1 MLPYILFILLTF
13 CLSVLYDGQA
23 EYTRTKKVWY
33 IIVGIYLV
41 LLAGFRNGVGGDT
54 QLYMASFEYVPSTW
68 GELNEFISDELTESG
83 YMPGWSVL
91 VFLCKRWFD
100 SFYAVQFIQALIVN
114 IGVLYL
120 FRQYTTHIF
129 LCTLLYGVSYVFFL
143 FNMEVMREAIAVVL
157 CGIGMH
163 SYLRGDKW
171 KFYLLVG
178 ISILFHLSALVV
190 LLFPIVRFKQ
200 INIKTMVLAFF
211 AALFLYLLSDVIVN
225 YLPSL
230 LGSRVDRTAEK
241 IFLYSDVTLNLFGFM
256 ENTIRYL
263 GIYAGIV
270 FFAQWSLGEDEQRQ
284 KDYAKYMSFYLLI
297 TILICG
303 FIGFSRFRNYTLIF
317 FLIMLTEFIYHYKSQ
332 LYTNAIIK
340 LIVLAGFV
348 FYTGQYYMTYYPGCK
363 GYKYE
368 FYYPYTSILD
378 ENVDTSKREDMHG
391 EANVKVDYS
400 REKNQ

>member
-13 CLSVLYDGQA
+13 CLSLRFDGQA

-54 QLYMASFEYVPSTW
+54 QLYMQDFEYVPSTW

-91 VFLCKRWFD
+91 VFLCKRWLD
-100 SFYAVQFIQALIVN
+100 SFYAVQLAQALIVN
-114 IGVLYL
+114 IGILYL

-163 SYLRGDKW
+163 NYLRGEKW

-178 ISILFHLSALVV
+178 ISILFHISALVA
-190 LLFPIVRFKQ
+190 LLFPFVRLKQ
-200 INIKTMVLAFF
+200 INIKTMIMAFF
-211 AALFLYLLSDVIVN
+211 AALLLFLLSDVIVN

-230 LGSRVDRTAEK
+230 LGSSVNRIVEK
-241 IFLYSDVTLNLFGFM
+241 IFLYSNVTLNLFGFL
-256 ENTIRYL
+256 ENAIRYL
-263 GIYAGIV
+263 VINAGIV
-270 FFAQWSLGEDEQRQ
+270 FFAQWSIGEDEQRQ
-284 KDYAKYMSFYLLI
+284 KDYIKYMSFYLII
-297 TILICG
+297 TVLICG

-348 FYTGQYYMTYYPGCK
+348 FYTSRYYMTYYPGSH

-378 ENVDTSKREDMHG
+378 ENVDTSKREDMH
-391 EANVKVDYS
+391 EESFDNNTFS
-400 REKNQ
+400 RKKN

>member
-1 MLPYILFILLTF
+1 MLPYVLFILLTF
-13 CLSVLYDGQA
+13 GLSVIYDRQA

-33 IIVGIYLV
+33 IIVGIYLI

-54 QLYMASFEYVPSTW
+54 QLYMSAFDDVPSSW
-68 GELNEFISDELTESG
+68 GELNEFISDELLDSG

-100 SFYAVQFIQALIVN
+100 SFYAVQLAQALIVN
-114 IGVLYL
+114 IGILYL

-129 LCTLLYGVSYVFFL
+129 LCTLLYSISYVFFL

-157 CGIGMH
+157 CGLGMH
-163 SYLRGDKW
+163 SYLRDEKW
-171 KFYLLVG
+171 KFYVLVG
-178 ISILFHLSALVV
+178 ISLLFHISALVV
-190 LLFPIVRFKQ
+190 LLFPLARFKQ
-200 INIKTMVLAFF
+200 INIKTMVMAFF
-211 AALFLYLLSDVIVN
+211 ASLSLYLLSDVIVN

-230 LGSRVDRTAEK
+230 LGTVVNRNVEK
-241 IFLYSDVTLNLFGFM
+241 IFLYSDITLNLFGFI

-263 GIYAGIV
+263 VINAGIV
-270 FFAQWSLGEDEQRQ
+270 FFAQSSLGEDEQRQ
-284 KDYAKYMSFYLLI
+284 KDYAKYMSFYLII

-340 LIVLAGFV
+340 LFVLAGFV
-348 FYTGQYYMTYYPGCK
+348 FYTGQYYTTYYPGSH

-378 ENVDTSKREDMHG
+378 GDVDNSKREDMH
-391 EANVKVDYS
+391 EESFDNNTFS
-400 REKNQ
+400 RQKNQ

>member
-13 CLSVLYDGQA
+13 CLSVFYDRQA
-23 EYTRTKKVWY
+23 EYTRTKKAWY
-33 IIVGIYLV
+33 TIVGIYLV

-83 YMPGWSVL
+83 YMPGWSIL

-100 SFYAVQFIQALIVN
+100 SFYAVQLAQALIVN
-114 IGVLYL
+114 IGILYL
-120 FRQYTTHIF
+120 FRQYTSHIF
-129 LCTLLYGVSYVFFL
+129 LCVLLYFISHVFFL
-143 FNMEVMREAIAVVL
+143 FNMEVMREAISVVL
-157 CGIGMH
+157 CGIGIH
-163 SYLRGDKW
+163 KYLRDEKW

-178 ISILFHLSALVV
+178 ISILFHISALIV
-190 LLFPIVRFKQ
+190 LLFPLVRLKK
-200 INIKTMVLAFF
+200 INIQIMILAFI
-211 AALFLYLLSDVIVN
+211 ASLFLYLLSDVVVN

-230 LGSRVDRTAEK
+230 LGTQANRIVEK
-241 IFLYSDVTLNLFGFM
+241 IFLYSDVTLNLFGFI
-256 ENTIRYL
+256 ENAIPYL
-263 GIYAGIV
+263 VIDAGIV
-270 FFAQWSLGEDEQRQ
+270 FFAQSSLGEDEQRQ
-284 KDYAKYMSFYLLI
+284 KDYAKYMSFYLII

-332 LYTNAIIK
+332 LYTNAIFK

-348 FYTGQYYMTYYPGCK
+348 FYSGRYYTTYYPGCN

-378 ENVDTSKREDMHG
+378 ENIDTSKREDMHE

-400 REKNQ
+400 RQKN

>member
-13 CLSVLYDGQA
+13 CLSLRFDGQA

-33 IIVGIYLV
+33 IIVGVYLV

-54 QLYMASFEYVPSTW
+54 QLYMQDFEYVPSTW

-83 YMPGWSVL
+83 YMPGWSIL

-100 SFYAVQFIQALIVN
+100 SFYAVQLAQALIVN
-114 IGVLYL
+114 IGILYL

-163 SYLRGDKW
+163 NYLRGEKW

-178 ISILFHLSALVV
+178 ISILFHISALVA
-190 LLFPIVRFKQ
+190 LLFPFVRLKQ
-200 INIKTMVLAFF
+200 INIKTMIMAFF
-211 AALFLYLLSDVIVN
+211 AALLLFLFSDVIVN

-230 LGSRVDRTAEK
+230 LGSSVNRIVEK
-241 IFLYSDVTLNLFGFM
+241 IFLYSEITLNLFGFL
-256 ENTIRYL
+256 ENAIRYL
-263 GIYAGIV
+263 IINAGIV
-270 FFAQWSLGEDEQRQ
+270 FFAQWSIGEDEQRQ
-284 KDYAKYMSFYLLI
+284 KDYIKYMSFYLII
-297 TILICG
+297 TVLICG

-348 FYTGQYYMTYYPGCK
+348 FYTSRYYMTYYPGSH

-378 ENVDTSKREDMHG
+378 ENVDTSKREDMH
-391 EANVKVDYS
+391 EESFDNNTFS
-400 REKNQ
+400 RKKN